1 MTASAVDIAPL
12 TTERLVL
19 TLASARDID
28 DIVDACQDPTLR
40 EWTALPS
47 PYERADAEWFVAHT
61 TQAERDDR
69 ARHWVI
75 RASGRLLG
83 VASLT
88 RSTPDTAELG
98 FWIIADARRQ
108 RYMTE
113 AAAAVIDNGFAIDG
127 MRLDRIE
134 WNGAVGNVASARTAR
149 ALGFQYE
156 GVRRG
161 AMLTPRGRVDAWV
174 AGLLFHDARKRTP
187 WPVLAR

>member
-12 TTERLVL
+12 TTARLVL

-28 DIVDACQDPTLR
+28 DIVDACADPTLR
-40 EWTALPS
+40 EWTSLPT
-47 PYERADAEWFVAHT
+47 PYERADAEWFVEHAGV
-61 TQAERDDR
+61 AARDDR
-69 ARHWVI
+69 ARHWVV
-75 RASGRLLG
+75 RTAGRVLG
-83 VASLT
+83 VVSLT

-108 RYMTE
+108 GYMAE
-113 AAAAVIDNGFAIDG
+113 AAAAVIDDGFAIDG

-156 GVRRG
+156 GLRRG
-161 AMLTPRGRVDAWV
+161 AMLTSRGRCDAWV
-174 AGLLFHDARKRTP
+174 AGLLFTDPRKRTP
-187 WPVLAR
+187 WPVLPR

>member
-1 MTASAVDIAPL
+1 
-12 TTERLVL
+12 
-19 TLASARDID
+19 
-28 DIVDACQDPTLR
+28 
-40 EWTALPS
+40 
-47 PYERADAEWFVAHT
+47 
-61 TQAERDDR
+61 
-69 ARHWVI
+69 
-75 RASGRLLG
+75 
-83 VASLT
+83 
-88 RSTPDTAELG
+88 
-98 FWIIADARRQ
+98 
-108 RYMTE
+108 MTE

-187 WPVLAR
+187 WPVLARQAATGAGWFPVVARPEATELAPWQERPSTP